1 MSTIKNAS
9 GQQQLPFTH
18 SAQGR
23 EISRQYLEKAE
34 GSPSDARSVLADGLN
49 AVLNDTATTA
59 DEKELAKM
67 GLNSTSGM
75 SCSESVKKV
84 RAAFTKAIGSDIDLT
99 KGKALAQVAIDAA
112 DAAGYSKD
120 RRVVLNTGLA
130 TIVQNPVTTAEEKM
144 FAQLGLDAS
153 SGITGDEAVAAIR
166 GTAAKAIAAGIAG
179 PIGPAVA
186 ALSIEAAGKAV
197 SSEAARSVLIT
208 GLTAITKSSSAT
220 GSEKILAQMG
230 LDASSGV
237 IGDAPVVRIRGAV
250 ASAIAA
256 GVSGPLGPVLAAVS
270 LDAAGKAGNSE
281 AARSVLSTGLS
292 AIVKNPAT
300 TQVEKVFAQLGL
312 NASSGVCG
320 DELVVQ
326 IRSAAA
332 SAIVAG
338 ISGPIGPALAV
349 VTLKAA
355 VNAGNSDA
363 ARSALITGL
372 TEIVNNP
379 ASSGVEKKIAQFGID
394 ASSGISGNSAVV
406 NIRSTVA
413 KALSL
418 GIREPLQKAVAE
430 IACDAARSAGDS
442 SSARS
447 VLGTACSVFI
457 KGTEFSKEVK
467 AIAQKAMDA
476 GSFGSG
482 GDMAVADARMKAMEQ
497 ICGFMSP
504 EEKARKEIEDM
515 TEKLSPEKADN
526 PAQIVVE
533 EDSGTVE
540 IDGVKISIKSGAG
553 R

>member
-1 MSTIKNAS
+1 MSTIQNAS

-18 SAQGR
+18 SMRGR
-23 EISRQYLEKAE
+23 EISQQYLKKAE
-34 GSPSDARSVLADGLN
+34 DSPSEARSVLADGLN
-49 AVLNDTATTA
+49 AVMNDAATTS

-67 GLNSTSGM
+67 GLDSTSGI
-75 SCSESVKKV
+75 SSSDSVKKV
-84 RAAFTKAIGSDIDLT
+84 RAAFTRAIGSDIDLP
-99 KGKALAQVAIDAA
+99 KGKTFAQVAVDAA
-112 DAAGYSKD
+112 DAAGSGGD
-120 RRVVLNTGLA
+120 RRTVLCTGLS
-130 TIVQNPVTTAEEKM
+130 TIVQHPLTTAEEKM

-153 SGITGDEAVAAIR
+153 SGVTGDNAVAAIR

-186 ALSIEAAGKAV
+186 ALSIEAAGKGL

-220 GSEKILAQMG
+220 GPEKTLAQMG
-230 LDASSGV
+230 IDASSGV
-237 IGDAPVVRIRGAV
+237 SGDMPVVRIRGAV

-256 GVSGPLGPVLAAVS
+256 GVSGPLGPVLASVS

-292 AIVKNPAT
+292 EIVKNPAT

-312 NASSGVCG
+312 DASSGVSG
-320 DELVVQ
+320 NDPVVK

-355 VNAGNSDA
+355 GNAGSSDA
-363 ARSALITGL
+363 ARSVLITGL
-372 TEIVNNP
+372 SAITKDP
-379 ASSGVEKKIAQFGID
+379 AATSVEKKIAQFGID

-406 NIRSTVA
+406 NVRSTVA

-418 GIREPLQKAVAE
+418 GISEPLQKAVAK
-430 IACDAARSAGDS
+430 IACDAARNAGDS
-442 SSARS
+442 SAARS
-447 VLGTACSVFI
+447 VLSTACTIFI
-457 KGTEFSKEVK
+457 KGAEFPKEVK
-467 AIAQKAMDA
+467 AIAQKALDA
-476 GSFGSG
+476 GSYGSG
-482 GDMAVADARMKAMEQ
+482 GDRDVVEARLKAMEQ
-497 ICGFMSP
+497 IYDFISP
-504 EEKARKEIEDM
+504 EEKARKEIEEM
-515 TEKLSPEKADN
+515 AEKLSPEKADGQ
-526 PAQIVVE
+526 AQIVVE

-540 IDGVKISIKSGAG
+540 IDGVKISIKSGVKS
-553 R
+553 